1 MDKENKED
9 QLGKI
14 NTEGV
19 YKMRIDDNWN
29 QEALDII
36 KDIDYN
42 VLIPTLN
49 RHYSYDELK
58 KFDLVATCTTGV
70 DHLEIR
76 DIPLISLKGK
86 TELLSSVYA
95 TAEHTMA
102 LILSLVRNIPV
113 AFDDVKKGNW
123 DRERWQGTE
132 LHGKTLGI
140 VGYGRVGQQVARFA
154 EAFGMRI
161 MAYDTAFSV
170 SKSFKASPYFTK
182 KLDGLLRNSDIITVH
197 VPLNDETTGMF
208 GINQFAQMKPTAYFV
223 NTSRGAVVNED
234 ALVNILF
241 HKLIAGAAIDVV
253 ENEPHISHN
262 LGSLAKCGKRLII
275 TPHIAGNT
283 TESREKTQLHIANK
297 IKEYVNGL

>member
-1 MDKENKED
+1 MDKEDKED
-9 QLGKI
+9 KLGKI
-14 NTEGV
+14 KHRGV
-19 YKMRIDDNWN
+19 RKVRIDDNWN

-36 KDIDYN
+36 KDIDFN
-42 VLIPTLN
+42 VLIPTIN
-49 RHYSYDELK
+49 RCYNYDELK
-58 KFDLVATCTTGV
+58 EFDLVATCTTGL

-76 DIPLISLKGK
+76 DIPLISLRGE
-86 TELLSSVYA
+86 TDFLQEVWA
-95 TAEHTMA
+95 TAEHTWALIMA
-102 LILSLVRNIPV
+102 LIRKVPW
-113 AFDDVKKGNW
+113 AYQDVCQGNW
-123 DRERWQGTE
+123 EREKWQGTE

-262 LGSLAKCGKRLII
+262 LGSLVKYGKRLII

-283 TESREKTQLHIANK
+283 AESRKKTQLFIANK